1 VVSLDQLRT
10 LMLALPEVDEGTS
23 YGTPGF
29 RVKGKFLAR
38 LWEGGEVLV
47 LRIGMFE
54 RDVLI
59 NAEPEKYFL
68 TPHYADYPAVLIRL
82 AAVEPEELRELLTDA
97 WRRQAPKRL
106 VAQHEV

>member
-1 VVSLDQLRT
+1 VVSLEQLRK
-10 LMLALPEVDEGTS
+10 LALALPEVEEGTS

-38 LWEGGEVLV
+38 LREDGEVLV
-47 LRIGMFE
+47 LKIGMFE

-59 NAEPEKYFL
+59 NGEPEKYFL
-68 TPHYADYPAVLIRL
+68 TPHYADYPTVLIRL

-97 WRRQAPKRL
+97 WRIQAPKRL
-106 VAQHEV
+106 VAHYEV